1 LNSLDNI
8 TVFGDSWGRGRWS
21 RPDGSKE
28 WGHGN
33 DGDNYFTQSLQ
44 RYIPGVKNHSS
55 GGKSNIESLRKLHME
70 INNNDRRNLASN
82 IDNNKLENILVI
94 QTEPIRDVLQFIGF
108 SGNEP
113 GPIYS
118 ITKEHNFQSY
128 VNTLVDFFYYNLN
141 LLAEKNN
148 LNLYITA
155 GCSDLNLKLLKKY
168 KHVIPVCDS
177 YYKLLDDSYTKLNSI
192 SDTYNISYALEK
204 VSNKTN
210 KIIINNLTHKH
221 KIQEKYQEIYFGY
234 AGDNHPSGDGIDLWI
249 DHIIKN
255 LTFIRT
261 GKQHK

>member
-1 LNSLDNI
+1 LYSLDDI
-8 TVFGDSWGRGRWS
+8 TVFGDSWGCGRWT
-21 RPDGSKE
+21 RPDGSYE

-33 DGDNYFTQSLQ
+33 NGDNYFTESLQ
-44 RYIPGVKNHSS
+44 RYIPSVKNHSS
-55 GGKSNIESLRKLHME
+55 GGKSNIESLRRIHKE
-70 INNNDRRNLASN
+70 INNN
-82 IDNNKLENILVI
+82 KPKNILVI
-94 QTEPIRDVLQFIGF
+94 QTEPMRDVLQFLGYY
-108 SGNEP
+108 P
-113 GPIYS
+113 DDHTTIYS

-155 GCSDLNLKLLKKY
+155 GCSDLNLKILKKY

-177 YYKLLDDSYTKLNSI
+177 YYRLLDDSYTKLNSI
-192 SDTYNISYALEK
+192 SDTYNISHALGK

-210 KIIINNLTHKH
+210 KIIVNNLTHKH
-221 KIQEKYQEIYFGY
+221 RIQEKYQEIYFGY

-255 LTFIRT
+255 LTFIRKGNT
-261 GKQHK
+261 I

>member
-1 LNSLDNI
+1 MNSLDNI
-8 TVFGDSWGRGRWS
+8 TVFGDSWGCGRWTQ
-21 RPDGSKE
+21 PDGSKR
-28 WGHGN
+28 GHGN
-33 DGDNYFTQSLQ
+33 KGDNYFNQSLQ
-44 RYIPGVKNHSS
+44 RYIPGVKNYSS
-55 GGKSNIESLRKLHME
+55 GGKSNIESLRRLHME
-70 INNNDRRNLASN
+70 INNNDCRNLA
-82 IDNNKLENILVI
+82 DNNKLENVLVI
-94 QTEPIRDVLQFIGF
+94 QTEPIRDVLQFTG
-108 SGNEP
+108 SSAEP

-148 LNLYITA
+148 LNLYIAA

-192 SDTYNISYALEK
+192 SDTYTISYALEK

-210 KIIINNLTHKH
+210 KIIVNNLTHKR

-234 AGDNHPSGDGIDLWI
+234 GCDNHPSGAGIDLWI

-255 LTFIRT
+255 LTFIRK

>member
-1 LNSLDNI
+1 LNSLDNV
-8 TVFGDSWGRGRWS
+8 TVFGDSWGCGRWTH
-21 RPDGSKE
+21 PDGSKE
-28 WGHGN
+28 SGHGN
-33 DGDNYFTQSLQ
+33 NGDNYFTQSLQ
-44 RYIPGVKNHSS
+44 RYIPGVRNHSR
-55 GGKSNIESLRKLHME
+55 GGGSNIESLR
-70 INNNDRRNLASN
+70 NLAFN
-82 IDNNKLENILVI
+82 INNNKLENVLVI
-94 QTEPIRDVLQFIGF
+94 QTEPIRDVLQFIG
-108 SGNEP
+108 GDEP

-192 SDTYNISYALEK
+192 SDTYNISYALGK
-204 VSNKTN
+204 FSNKTN
-210 KIIINNLTHKH
+210 KIIVNNLTHKH

-234 AGDNHPSGDGIDLWI
+234 GRDNHPSGDGIDLWI

>member
-1 LNSLDNI
+1 MNSLDNI
-8 TVFGDSWGRGRWS
+8 AVFGDSWGCGRWTQ
-21 RPDGSKE
+21 PDGSKE
-28 WGHGN
+28 WGYGN
-33 DGDNYFTQSLQ
+33 NGDNYFTQSLQ
-44 RYIPGVKNHSS
+44 RYVPGVKNYSS
-55 GGKSNIESLRKLHME
+55 GGKSNIESLRKLHVE
-70 INNNDRRNLASN
+70 INNNDRRNLAFN
-82 IDNNKLENILVI
+82 IDNKNVLVI
-94 QTEPIRDVLQFIGF
+94 QTEPIRDVLQFI
-108 SGNEP
+108 SGDEP

-192 SDTYNISYALEK
+192 SDTYNISYALGK
-204 VSNKTN
+204 FSNKTN
-210 KIIINNLTHKH
+210 KIIVNNLTHKH

-234 AGDNHPSGDGIDLWI
+234 GRDNHPSGDGIDLWI

-255 LTFIRT
+255 LTYHERV
-261 GKQHK
+261 KRRMRAA